1 MKMIANALLLA
12 TGVFLF
18 AGCSNESSKQS
29 AFSFKDYKVEDGFE
43 LQLVASEPLI
53 EAPVT
58 MQFDNQGR
66 IWVVEMRGYMP
77 NLAGAGE
84 DAPVGRISILSDF
97 DENGTAQ
104 SSKVFLDSL
113 VLPRAIAHVY
123 GGLLYAAPPNLWFV
137 EINNDKPG
145 HRTLVD
151 SLYSDAGNVEAQANG
166 LMMGMDN
173 WIYNA
178 NSSSRYQL
186 KDGKWIK
193 EPTAFRGQ
201 WGITMDNYGRLYY
214 NSNEI
219 QIEGDYVLPNSVIN
233 NPYFRPKA
241 TINNLLTQ
249 NQSVYPLHPTPVNRG
264 GENGILNK
272 DSLLVRVTAACGPMI
287 YRGEQFPDEYKL
299 NAFICEPQ
307 GNLVKRNILTFNGMQ
322 TLARQAWDD
331 REFLAS
337 TDEGFRP
344 VNLLNAPDGA
354 MYVVDMHKGIMQHRA
369 YATPYY
375 RNRIAREKLDT
386 LQRQGRI
393 IRVKYKSKQ
402 LGKLPDLV
410 NATPAALVDLLKS
423 PNGWIR
429 DRAQQLLIFRND
441 QSVVPALQQ
450 LTKDAGNEIPAIH
463 ALHTLDGLNALSFD
477 FLRQV
482 ASSSSSQMLTA
493 HALLLLE
500 QFNAKENILPM
511 QQLVENLSNKKDS
524 VVDWYIAASLK
535 SWIPVAE
542 KTFLPVLVKL
552 SEAYAGSAMFQEAV
566 VNSIKDKEHQFRSAL
581 PKNVAKDTA
590 HVINAML
597 AEVDKNKREKKMNP
611 IFDKSIHR
619 HDPRTVG
626 LAIYRSTCAACH
638 GAGGEGIENVAPPLN
653 GSEYVEG
660 PSARLAMILLNGL
673 EGPIH
678 IKGQLYHFNGSMPN
692 FGNNF
697 SEQQIA
703 DVIQYL
709 HNSFVAKPPKPISAE
724 EIKKLKASHT
734 GTLTEADLLK
744 MPASTESKK

>member
-1 MKMIANALLLA
+1 VA
-12 TGVFLF
+12 
-18 AGCSNESSKQS
+18 
-29 AFSFKDYKVEDGFE
+29 DGFE

-58 MQFDNQGR
+58 MQFDEQGR

-77 NLAGAGE
+77 NLAGSGE
-84 DAPVGRISILSDF
+84 DAPVGRISILGDF
-97 DENGTAQ
+97 DENGLAH

-145 HRTLVD
+145 KKTLVD
-151 SLYSDAGNVEAQANG
+151 SFYSDAGNVEAQANG

-186 KDGKWIK
+186 KDAKWIK

-201 WGITMDNYGRLYY
+201 WGITMDNFGRLYY

-219 QIEGDYVLPNSVIN
+219 QIEGDYVLPNTVIN
-233 NPYFRPKA
+233 NPYFKPKA
-241 TINNLLTQ
+241 SINNLLTQ
-249 NQSVYPLHPTPVNRG
+249 NQFVHPLHPTTVNRG
-264 GENGILNK
+264 GEKGILNK
-272 DSLLVRVTAACGPMI
+272 DSLLVRVTAACGPLI

-307 GNLVKRNILTFNGMQ
+307 GNLVKRNILTFDAMQ
-322 TLARQAWDD
+322 TTAKQAWDD

-375 RNRIAREKLDT
+375 RSRIAREKLDT
-386 LQRQGRI
+386 LQTQGRI
-393 IRVKYKSKQ
+393 IRVKYKDKE
-402 LGKLPDLV
+402 LGRLPDLV
-410 NATPAALVDLLKS
+410 HATAGALVDLLKS

-429 DRAQQLLIFRND
+429 DHAQQQLILRND
-441 QSVVPALQQ
+441 KSVVGALQQ
-450 LTKDAGNEIPAIH
+450 LAKDGSNVVTAIH
-463 ALHTLDGLNALSFD
+463 ALHTLDGLNSLSFE
-477 FLRQV
+477 LLQQV
-482 ASSSSSQMLTA
+482 ASSSSAPMLTA

-500 QFNAKENILPM
+500 KYNAEENVPAM
-511 QQLVENLSNKKDS
+511 QKLVEALSAKKDS

-535 SWIPVAE
+535 SWIPVSE
-542 KTFLPVLVKL
+542 KTFLPELVKL
-552 SEAYAGSAMFQEAV
+552 SEAHAGSALFQEAV
-566 VNSIKDKEHQFRSAL
+566 INSLKDREKKFSAAL
-581 PKNVAKDTA
+581 PKASASDSTHVVNKLLEEVAKNKSA
-590 HVINAML
+590 KKINS
-597 AEVDKNKREKKMNP
+597 
-611 IFDKSIHR
+611 IFDKASRR
-619 HDPRTVG
+619 HDPRTAG
-626 LAIYRSTCAACH
+626 LVIFRSTCAACH

-660 PSARLAMILLNGL
+660 PSDRLAMILLNGL

-709 HNSFVAKPPKPISAE
+709 HNSFVAKPPKSIRAE

-744 MPASTESKK
+744 MPASKE

>member
-1 MKMIANALLLA
+1 MKMIANAFLLVSGLI
-12 TGVFLF
+12 LF
-18 AGCSNESSKQS
+18 AACSNNSSKQS
-29 AFSFKDYKVEDGFE
+29 TVSFKDYKVADGFE
-43 LQLVASEPLI
+43 LQLVAAEPLI

-58 MQFDNQGR
+58 MQFDNEGR
-66 IWVVEMRGYMP
+66 IWVVEMSGYMP
-77 NLAGAGE
+77 NLAGSGE

-145 HRTLVD
+145 RRTLVD

-166 LMMGMDN
+166 LMMSMDN

-186 KDGKWIK
+186 KDGKWVK

-201 WGITMDNYGRLYY
+201 WGITMDNFGRLYY

-219 QIEGDYVLPNSVIN
+219 QIEGDYVLPNTVIN

-249 NQSVYPLHPTPVNRG
+249 NQFVYPLHPTTVNRG
-264 GENGILNK
+264 GEKGILNK
-272 DSLLVRVTAACGPMI
+272 DSLLVRVTAACGPLI

-307 GNLVKRNILTFNGMQ
+307 GNLVKRNILTFDGMQ
-322 TLARQAWDD
+322 TTAKQAWDD
-331 REFLAS
+331 REFIAS

-386 LQRQGRI
+386 LQKQGRI
-393 IRVKYKSKQ
+393 IRVKYKDRP
-402 LGKLPDLV
+402 LGKLPDLIH
-410 NATPAALVDLLKS
+410 ATPNALADLLKS
-423 PNGWIR
+423 ANGWIR
-429 DRAQQLLIFRND
+429 DRAQQQLILRND
-441 QSVVPALQQ
+441 QAVVPALQQ
-450 LTKDAGNEIPAIH
+450 LAKDGSNEIAAIH
-463 ALHTLDGLNALSFD
+463 ALHVLDGLNALSFD
-477 FLRQV
+477 FLQQV
-482 ASSSSSQMLTA
+482 AAASSSPMLTA

-500 QFNAKENILPM
+500 KFNTKENVAAM
-511 QQLVENLSNKKDS
+511 QQLVESLSAKKDS
-524 VVDWYIAASLK
+524 IVDWYIAASLK
-535 SWIPVAE
+535 SWLPVAE
-542 KTFLPVLVKL
+542 KTFLPIMVKL
-552 SEAYAGSAMFQEAV
+552 SESYAGNAMFQEAV
-566 VNSIKDKEHQFRSAL
+566 INSIKDKENEFRSAL
-581 PKNVAKDTA
+581 PKAAVSDTT

-597 AEVDKNKREKKMNP
+597 AEVAKNKREKKINP

-626 LAIYRSTCAACH
+626 LVIYRSTCAACH

-660 PSARLAMILLNGL
+660 PSARLAMILLNRL

-678 IKGQLYHFNGSMPN
+678 IKGKLYQFNGSMPN

-709 HNSFVAKPPKPISAE
+709 HNSFVARPPKSISAE
-724 EIKKLKASHT
+724 EIKKLKASHS

-744 MPASTESKK
+744 MPVLTETKK